1 MYVCNICM
9 YAKWL
14 PSWNKAII
22 IIIIIIIKVTQDDVQ
37 SDITR
42 ISLSRLWNNF
52 VISAV
57 PCPFS
62 MLEQK

>member
-22 IIIIIIIKVTQDDVQ
+22 IIIIIIHQEFITKA
-37 SDITR
+37 DI
-42 ISLSRLWNNF
+42 WG
-52 VISAV
+52 
-57 PCPFS
+57 
-62 MLEQK
+62 K